1 MRKFEVDKDKKQK
14 LPTKEDM
21 EKYKDFSRLS
31 HEYDKVVKRPKV
43 PLYKNKKMF
52 LILLLVV
59 LLAYLLSQ
67 YA

>member
-21 EKYKDFSRLS
+21 AKYKDFSRLS